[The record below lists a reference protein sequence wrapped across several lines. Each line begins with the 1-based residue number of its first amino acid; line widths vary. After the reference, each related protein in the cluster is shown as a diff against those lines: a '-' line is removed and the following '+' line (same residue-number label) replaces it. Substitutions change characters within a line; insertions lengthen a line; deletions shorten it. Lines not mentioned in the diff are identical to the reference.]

1 MKARQYV
8 TAETLTVGEE
18 AIDKKPRDTTE
29 ALAIT
34 AEVTPS

>member
-1 MKARQYV
+1 MAWPRPD
-8 TAETLTVGEE
+8 VGEE